1 MDDYLMTVG
10 KIVCDL
16 VHVFDWCFYIP
27 IAIHK
32 DDRDVTSFRGAEFIA
47 NVRARPD
54 SCRCHVAGKILPRG
68 KADCRI
74 DGSGLQRA
82 SFHVT
87 TTYGDQN
94 AQR

>member
-32 DDRDVTSFRGAEFIA
+32 DDRDVTFFRGAEFIA
-47 NVRARPD
+47 QLVEFLET
-54 SCRCHVAGKILPRG
+54 GKMDLLPAEIQVEKFRRFTPP
-68 KADCRI
+68 KFAI
-74 DGSGLQRA
+74 DPA
-82 SFHVT
+82 KT
-87 TTYGDQN
+87 K
-94 AQR
+94 